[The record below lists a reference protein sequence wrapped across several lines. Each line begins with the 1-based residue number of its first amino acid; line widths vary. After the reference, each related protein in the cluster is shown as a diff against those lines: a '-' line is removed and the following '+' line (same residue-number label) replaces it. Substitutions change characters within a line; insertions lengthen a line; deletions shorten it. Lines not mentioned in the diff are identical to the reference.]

1 MAIRTV
7 RTDEDPVLRKISR
20 PVAKIDD
27 KIKTLVEDM
36 IDTMYEYD
44 GIGLAAPQVGILKR
58 IFVIDLYDDTGVKV
72 FINPEIIEVDGTQR
86 ETEGCLSIPNK
97 LGVVIR
103 PAYVKVQAMNLDGD
117 IMEYEATELLARAI
131 SHENDH
137 LNGIL
142 FTDKVVEYINV
153 DEMVEE

>member
-1 MAIRTV
+1 MATRTV
-7 RTDEDPVLRKISR
+7 RVDEDPVLRKISK
-20 PVAKIDD
+20 PVRNIDD
-27 KIKTLVEDM
+27 KIRSLVKDM

-86 ETEGCLSIPNK
+86 EVEGCLSLPNK
-97 LGVVIR
+97 AGVVIR
-103 PAYVKVQAMNLDGD
+103 PAYVKVKAQDENGHILT
-117 IMEYEATELLARAI
+117 YEADHLLARAI
-131 SHENDH
+131 CHENDH

-142 FTDKVVEYINV
+142 FTDKVVEYV
-153 DEMVEE
+153 DLKG